1 MASNNC
7 LFSKK
12 IFYLKNL
19 KFDENFKNYGGSDQL
34 FFKNLSVNN
43 YVIKWNS
50 RSYVV
55 ENIQENR
62 ENISW
67 FLKRN
72 FRYGYS
78 GNLIDQKIYPK
89 IYIYIIIL
97 KIFYQLIYS
106 IILLIFPTKKNL
118 IKSKFFFSRAL
129 GRIMGLIS
137 YKPKKYI

>member
-1 MASNNC
+1 M
-7 LFSKK
+7 K
-12 IFYLKNL
+12 ILKL
-19 KFDENFKNYGGSDQL
+19 WWIRSIIFQKFI
-34 FFKNLSVNN
+34 VNN

-78 GNLIDQKIYPK
+78 EI
-89 IYIYIIIL
+89 
-97 KIFYQLIYS
+97 
-106 IILLIFPTKKNL
+106 
-118 IKSKFFFSRAL
+118 
-129 GRIMGLIS
+129 
-137 YKPKKYI
+137 